1 MLFDSR
7 GSLDILILRS
17 QRKLMVTHNGAN
29 LTWDLFNNFLQ
40 DVCYVQSTGLLTADA
55 PDLK

>member
-1 MLFDSR
+1 
-7 GSLDILILRS
+7 
-17 QRKLMVTHNGAN
+17 MVTQNGAN